1 METNEIITTAAE
13 EVVEATEEIATACDI
28 SLGKAAAIGVA
39 TGLATMVV
47 WDYVLKPL
55 AKKIKEKAQQRK
67 AEAEACD
74 PADGDYSDDV
84 IITTDE

>member
-13 EVVEATEEIATACDI
+13 EVVEATEEIATSCDV
-28 SLGKAAAIGVA
+28 SFGKAAAIGVA

-67 AEAEACD
+67 AEKEAEACD
-74 PADGDYSDDV
+74 LDECDYSDENV
-84 IITTDE
+84 E